1 MWAKVRA
8 GEVTQQ
14 AAEAALGA
22 FEADYAGEPPVDLDL
37 VVSVV
42 RESTIEVATL
52 LIKKH
57 GLRGY
62 DGLQL
67 AAAIEV
73 RNLEPKVDQF
83 ASADAKLKGAAKAEG
98 FRLYLA

>member
-8 GEVTQQ
+8 REVTRQ
-14 AAEAALGA
+14 AAEVALGA
-22 FEADYAGEPPVDLDL
+22 FEVDYAGEPPVDLDL

-42 RESTIEVATL
+42 RESTIEVATR
-52 LIKKH
+52 LIEKH
-57 GLRGY
+57 SLRGY

-73 RNLEPKVDQF
+73 RNLDPKVDHF
-83 ASADAKLKGAAKAEG
+83 ASADARLNSDAIAEG
-98 FRLYLA
+98 FSPYLD